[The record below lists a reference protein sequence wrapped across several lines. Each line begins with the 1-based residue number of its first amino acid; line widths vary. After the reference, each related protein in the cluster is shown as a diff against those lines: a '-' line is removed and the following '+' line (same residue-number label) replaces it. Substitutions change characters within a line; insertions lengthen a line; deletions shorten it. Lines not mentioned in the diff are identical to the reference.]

1 MLLADEPTSQR
12 SAAQRRPQPSCG
24 RRCALRYDPVAAGA
38 RASTM
43 PGACSAAASSARLAP
58 GGRGRGGAAAP
69 DGAHAAVHHV
79 RRRHAVR
86 ARARL
91 RKAGVGSGAAPGG
104 QQRTARARWPA
115 AGTRRGMRPP
125 LVVLTQRQH
134 RRSRPGARRR
144 ACETACRHRY
154 STVSS
159 FRMTPSSRTMP
170 SCPSLL
176 YGSSATSVYTCA
188 WGRV

>member
-1 MLLADEPTSQR
+1 
-12 SAAQRRPQPSCG
+12 
-24 RRCALRYDPVAAGA
+24 
-38 RASTM
+38 M

-58 GGRGRGGAAAP
+58 GGRGRRGAAAP

-125 LVVLTQRQH
+125 LVVLTQPAGGPAPRLRDGLPAQVLDRLVIQDDAVVAH
-134 RRSRPGARRR
+134 DAVMPIAVVRVQRDVGV
-144 ACETACRHRY
+144 Y
-154 STVSS
+154 L
-159 FRMTPSSRTMP
+159 RM
-170 SCPSLL
+170 
-176 YGSSATSVYTCA
+176 G
-188 WGRV
+188 